1 MGELKRRPIGIFDS
15 GLGGLTVFKEIRRLL
30 PCEDL
35 IYLGDTARVPYGTKS
50 PKVVKRYA
58 LEATL
63 FLLSKGVKAVV
74 FACNTTS
81 SVALEDIARIIPVPF
96 FGVIKPGAE
105 EAISRTKGGVIGVIG
120 TEATIKSGAYKRE
133 MEKIRPGIRVVE
145 KACPLFVP
153 LVEAGHLED
162 HIAESVAEY
171 YLSSFQGEVDVLIL
185 GCTHYPLLKKV
196 ISSVLP
202 GVDIVDSASSL
213 SRFLVRSLGEI
224 GLLREGGA
232 GGELFYVTDDPEKF
246 SRLGS
251 LFLGRNIGSK
261 VYLLDDL
268 DVF

>member
-1 MGELKRRPIGIFDS
+1 MGIEERPIGIFDS
-15 GLGGLTVFKEIRRLL
+15 GLGGLTVFREIRRML
-30 PCEDL
+30 PRENL

-50 PKVVKRYA
+50 PKVVKKYA

-63 FLLSKGVKAVV
+63 FLLSKGVKAIV

-96 FGVIKPGAE
+96 FGVIRPGAE
-105 EAISRTKGGVIGVIG
+105 EAVSRTRDGIIGVIG
-120 TEATIKSGAYKRE
+120 TEATVKSGAYRRE
-133 MEKIRPGIRVVE
+133 IEKIRPGLRVVE

-162 HIAESVAEY
+162 QIAESVADY
-171 YLSSFQGEVDVLIL
+171 YLSPFRGNVDVLIL

-202 GVDIVDSASSL
+202 DVDIVDSASSL
-213 SRFLVRSLGEI
+213 SRFLVKTLSEK
-224 GLLREGGA
+224 GLLRKKEK
-232 GGELFYVTDDPEKF
+232 GEEVFYVTDDPEKF

-251 LFLGRNIGSK
+251 LFLGRNIDSK
-261 VYLLDDL
+261 VSLLDNL
-268 DVF
+268 DIF

>member
-1 MGELKRRPIGIFDS
+1 MDLRKRPIGIFDS
-15 GLGGLTVFKEIRRLL
+15 GLGGLTVFREIRRML
-30 PCEDL
+30 PREDL

-105 EAISRTKGGVIGVIG
+105 EAVSRTKGGAIGVIG
-120 TEATIKSGAYKRE
+120 TEATIKSGAYRKEIERI
-133 MEKIRPGIRVVE
+133 KPGVKVVE

-162 HIAESVAEY
+162 HIAESVAKH

-202 GVDIVDSASSL
+202 GVEIVDSASSL
-213 SRFLVRSLGEI
+213 SKFLVKTLEGMGFLKEEGDGE
-224 GLLREGGA
+224 EV
-232 GGELFYVTDDPEKF
+232 FYVTDDPEKF
-246 SRLGS
+246 SRLGG
-251 LFLGRNIGSK
+251 LFLGEDIGSK
-261 VYLLDDL
+261 VFLLDNL